1 MPEGSLAPDA
11 NPPSRPRATQHV
23 DARPPPAPSS
33 PLGKA
38 PSPADAQFIAS
49 VEDMMERLVRSHSTG
64 RLREAALAHVQIPG
78 RRVRVRLA
86 ASAADALGLTRDKI
100 IPWAAAIELLHNA
113 TLVHDDLQDRDEV
126 RRGAPTTWKQYG
138 DNEAINVGDLL
149 LMLPTLALE
158 DERLSDTESVRL
170 TRALH
175 RRACGCVDGQSTEQS
190 LLSTE
195 ALSFAE
201 WERCA
206 RGKTGHL
213 FALPIEGAAILAG
226 ESVAM
231 AQSMGDAFA
240 DAGIVFQ
247 MVDDVLDLFGAHNG
261 KGRGHGRRGSDVY
274 EGRVSSLI
282 AEYIAFAP
290 GARET
295 VLALLRTPADKT
307 DAADVRALALR
318 IRESGA
324 LDAVL
329 ARMHQVCADV
339 LQHPAFSAATTLLPL
354 CEQWLK
360 MLTAALADVDTE
372 LVPEAVPSPADTSAE
387 RAPHAPSP
395 SGHASP
401 ASRSTAAP
409 APVQ

>member
-11 NPPSRPRATQHV
+11 NPPPRTRVAQEHIEQPTGAPSLGDAPSAA
-23 DARPPPAPSS
+23 DAR
-33 PLGKA
+33 
-38 PSPADAQFIAS
+38 FITD
-49 VEDMMERLVRSHSTG
+49 VEDTMERLVRSHSTG
-64 RLREAALAHVQIPG
+64 VLREAALAHIQIPG

-86 ASAADALGLTRDKI
+86 ASAADALNIPREKVV
-100 IPWAAAIELLHNA
+100 PWAAAIELLHNA
-113 TLVHDDLQDRDEV
+113 TLVHDDLQDRDVV
-126 RRGAPTTWKQYG
+126 RRGAPTIWKLYG

-158 DERLSDTESVRL
+158 DERLDDTQSVRL

-190 LLSTE
+190 LLSDE

-201 WERCA
+201 WESCA

-261 KGRGHGRRGSDVY
+261 KGRGHGRRGSDIY

-282 AEYIAFAP
+282 AEYVAFAP
-290 GARET
+290 TERER
-295 VLALLRTPADKT
+295 VLTLLRTPAEAT
-307 DAADVRALALR
+307 EAADVRALALA
-318 IRESGA
+318 IRDSGA
-324 LDAVL
+324 LDAIL
-329 ARMHQVCADV
+329 ARVQQVCADV
-339 LQHPAFSAATTLLPL
+339 LCHPSFASAKTLLPL
-354 CEQWLK
+354 CDQWLK
-360 MLTAALADVDTE
+360 MLTAALAGVDTQ
-372 LVPEAVPSPADTSAE
+372 LVPETLRPSAEASAAADHLTSSLPDCTSA
-387 RAPHAPSP
+387 
-395 SGHASP
+395 ASNP
-401 ASRSTAAP
+401 TDAA